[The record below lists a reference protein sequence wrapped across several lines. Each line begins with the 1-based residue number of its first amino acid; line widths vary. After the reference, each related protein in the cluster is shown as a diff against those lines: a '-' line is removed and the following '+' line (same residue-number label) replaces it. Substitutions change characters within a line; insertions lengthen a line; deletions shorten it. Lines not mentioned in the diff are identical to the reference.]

1 MKVKQLVWA
10 EEYNSGIGQIDY
22 QHKKLLSIINQLNL
36 TYRVDSEK
44 STLNGILSSV
54 KKYAACHFEVE
65 EYMMVKL
72 QFKDYSQHVLL
83 HTYFLDKIHYF
94 DKAINNSESSENLS
108 DIQVEMIKFLNEWFQ
123 VHMLS
128 EVKAIRD
135 VRLERGVKIDNL
147 ITQCFEDSD
156 HAPLN

>member
-22 QHKKLLSIINQLNL
+22 QHKKLLTIINQLNL
-36 TYRVDSEK
+36 TYKVDNEK

-65 EYMMVKL
+65 EYMMLKL
-72 QFKDYSQHVLL
+72 QYKDYSQHVLL
-83 HTYFLDKIHYF
+83 HAKFLDKVHYF
-94 DKAINNSESSENLS
+94 DKAINKCDYSENLS
-108 DIQVEMIKFLNEWFQ
+108 DIQVEMIRYLNEWFE

-128 EVKAIRD
+128 EVKAIKN

-147 ITQCFEDSD
+147 ITQCFDDSD
-156 HAPLN
+156 NISLN